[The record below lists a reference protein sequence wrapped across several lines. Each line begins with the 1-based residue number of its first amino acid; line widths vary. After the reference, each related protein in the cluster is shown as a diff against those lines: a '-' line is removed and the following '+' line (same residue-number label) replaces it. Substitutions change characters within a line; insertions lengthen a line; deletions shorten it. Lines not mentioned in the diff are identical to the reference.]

1 MNNNNENLP
10 LEIAGIIIP
19 PGTTKTVY
27 LPIAMIHHHSAFDL
41 TLRIIHGSRPGKCLF
56 ISAGIHG
63 DEINGIEII
72 RRVLHSPL
80 VKHIKGTLI
89 AIPVVNVFGM
99 LTQSR
104 YLPDRRDLNR
114 SFPGSETGS
123 AAAQLANVFLK
134 EIVEKCTH
142 GIDLHTG
149 SNNRMN
155 LPQVRCDFESKE
167 ALKLAL
173 AFGAPV
179 VLKAEVREGSLREA
193 SEKRG
198 IPTLTF
204 EGGEALR
211 FNEFAI
217 RAAVQGIFRLM
228 AKLGMIPSEKCSSIR
243 KSPVIS
249 EWSHWL
255 RSPNTGFFHS
265 TSLLGKKVFKGEV
278 IGKIMDSLG
287 SISTD
292 VVAHLDG
299 IIVGMNQIP
308 IVYKGDALFNI
319 AWVSDPTTA
328 EETIQELKGEV
339 DVNPALDD
347 PTTY

>member
-1 MNNNNENLP
+1 MISKENNLP
-10 LEIAGIIIP
+10 FKICNTTVL

-27 LPIAMIHHHSAFDL
+27 FPISIIPHQSTFDL
-41 TLRIIHGSRPGKCLF
+41 TLRIINGRHPGKRLF

-63 DEINGIEII
+63 DELDGIEVI
-72 RRVLHSPL
+72 RRVMSSPL

-123 AAAQLANVFLK
+123 SAAQLANIFLK
-134 EIVEKCTH
+134 EIVERCTH

-149 SNNRMN
+149 SNNRSN

-167 ALKLAL
+167 TLDLAL
-173 AFGAPV
+173 AFGAPL
-179 VLKAEVREGSLREA
+179 VLKADLREGSLREA
-193 SEKRG
+193 SEKLG

-217 RAAVQGIFRLM
+217 RAAVQ
-228 AKLGMIPSEKCSSIR
+228 
-243 KSPVIS
+243 
-249 EWSHWL
+249 
-255 RSPNTGFFHS
+255 
-265 TSLLGKKVFKGEV
+265 
-278 IGKIMDSLG
+278 
-287 SISTD
+287 
-292 VVAHLDG
+292 
-299 IIVGMNQIP
+299 
-308 IVYKGDALFNI
+308 
-319 AWVSDPTTA
+319 
-328 EETIQELKGEV
+328 
-339 DVNPALDD
+339 
-347 PTTY
+347 